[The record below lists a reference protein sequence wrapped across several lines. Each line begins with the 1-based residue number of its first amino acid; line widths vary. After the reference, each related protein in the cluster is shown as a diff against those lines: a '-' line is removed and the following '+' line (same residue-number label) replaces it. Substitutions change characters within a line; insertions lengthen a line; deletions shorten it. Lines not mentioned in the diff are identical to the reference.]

1 MDTGR
6 NVVRNTGIM
15 YGHDQMVSGS
25 YREGFRLESSDIDI
39 MHWSTTHKVI
49 CDLSQISLTNPQH
62 TIILMESDDLPPGYT
77 RLELITLDT
86 SISNNILCSLVA
98 ENGKLFVSSREYHY
112 NSLYGILSATREPS
126 SFNVTNMDLVGI
138 LSWMKWKLTSLIALS
153 QTTGRIKLDH
163 G

>member
-6 NVVRNTGIM
+6 NVVRNKGIM

-62 TIILMESDDLPPGYT
+62 TIILMESDDLPPGHT

-86 SISNNILCSLVA
+86 SISKNVLCSLYA

-112 NSLYGILSATREPS
+112 NSLNGIQSATCEPS
-126 SFNVTNMDLVGI
+126 SFNKHGPCWNFV
-138 LSWMKWKLTSLIALS
+138 
-153 QTTGRIKLDH
+153 LDEMEADFTYCFKSDQ
-163 G
+163 